1 MKRNIILLPLIGVL
15 LAGLG
20 FTSCKHETMKK
31 TVDIT
36 KTEWAFHENGS
47 DKVLPAKVPGSVQMD
62 LLANGEI
69 PDPYY
74 RTNEDSLQWI
84 GEKDW
89 TCQTEFSV
97 EHEMMEMDNLE
108 LVFKGLDTYADV
120 YLNDS
125 LILQADNFF
134 REWRVDAKNLLHQ
147 GKNKLEVR
155 FTSPVKIDKQK
166 QERDPIPL
174 EYLNVYTR
182 KPAYHFGWD
191 WGPVYITQGIW
202 QPVALEGWN
211 GARLRNVQVYQDNL
225 SDEKAD
231 LTLLYQV
238 ETDGDVE
245 VELTATCI
253 NTGQTDKNVF
263 QLKKGMNKAGLFFTI
278 KNPKRWWS
286 NGLGDPYLYTFR
298 TEMKINGKV
307 VDTISA
313 RTGLRTI
320 KIVQQPDSL
329 GKSFYVELN
338 GVPVFMKG
346 ANYIPQ
352 DMFLNR
358 PTEETY
364 RTTIKNAVAANMN
377 MLRVWGGGFYEKDIF
392 YGLCDENGL
401 LVWQDFMFACAMY
414 PGDDHFM
421 ENVKQEAIQNVIRL
435 RNHPSIALWCGNN
448 ENYVGWLHWGWPK
461 RYSKA
466 DSAKVWHDYEK
477 LFEELLPDV
486 IRNYDPGRF
495 YWPSSPS
502 TNWGQPVNTEGDVH
516 YWGVWHGQEPFEA
529 LKKPENIGRFMSEYG
544 FQSVPEM
551 SSIKK
556 FTLPEDWD
564 IHSKVMLT
572 HQKHSI
578 GYPVIDKYI
587 KWYYRF
593 PKDFE
598 AYLYVS
604 QLLQSFGIDMGIE
617 THRRSMPQCM
627 GTLYWQ
633 LNDCYPVASW
643 SSVDYY
649 DKWKALHY
657 KVRDIYRQILV
668 SPVEEK
674 GRLRIYVVSDELN
687 PVTADLILELYDFDG
702 NRILQKKK
710 EIQIAP
716 NTSKIYE
723 QFDVNGWL
731 GRRMRNDIVL
741 VARVVNGDEV
751 LSENHFFFVYPK
763 DLKLEKGEIDFSA
776 EKVKNG
782 YELTF
787 NSDVFAKEV
796 FLSTDDGKGF
806 FTNNFFDLIPGHP
819 VKTVFITDK
828 EMTDIKD
835 MIKVYSLVDSY

>member
-1 MKRNIILLPLIGVL
+1 MKRQVTKFLLILLI
-15 LAGLG
+15 AGLG
-20 FTSCKHETMKK
+20 LSSCRQVPSRKVMGLSDEA
-31 TVDIT
+31 
-36 KTEWAFHENGS
+36 WYFHEKGS
-47 DKVLPAKVPGSVQMD
+47 DKMLPAKVPGSVHMD

-74 RTNEDSLQWI
+74 RDNEERLQWI
-84 GEKDW
+84 GECDW
-89 TCQTEFSV
+89 VYQTKFTVKQELLK
-97 EHEMMEMDNLE
+97 MDNLE

-120 YLNDS
+120 YLNEKEV
-125 LILQADNFF
+125 LNADNFF
-134 REWRVDAKNLLHQ
+134 RVWRVAAKSLLRE
-147 GKNKLEVR
+147 GKNTLEVR
-155 FTSPVKIDKQK
+155 FTSPVKMDKQK
-166 QERDPIPL
+166 QEQDLVPL
-174 EYLNVYTR
+174 EYLYAYTR

-202 QPVALEGWN
+202 QPVELEAWN
-211 GARLRNVQVYQDNL
+211 DARLRNVRIYQNNL

-231 LTLLYQV
+231 LTLLYEV
-238 ETDGDVE
+238 EADKDVE
-245 VELTATCI
+245 VELTATCV

-263 QLKKGMNKAGLFFTI
+263 QLKKGMNTAGLFFTI
-278 KNPKRWWS
+278 ENPKRWWT
-286 NGLGDPYLYTFR
+286 NGLGEPYLYTFK
-298 TEMKINGKV
+298 TEMKISGKV
-307 VDTISA
+307 VDALSE

-320 KIVQQPDSL
+320 KVVQEPDSL

-364 RTTIKNAVAANMN
+364 KATIKNAVEANMN

-392 YGLCDENGL
+392 YDLCDENGL

-414 PGDDHFM
+414 PGDDDFLN
-421 ENVKQEAIQNVIRL
+421 NVKEEAVQNVKRL
-435 RNHPSIALWCGNN
+435 RNHPCIALWCGNN
-448 ENYVGWLHWGWPK
+448 ENYIGWLNWGWPK
-461 RYSKA
+461 QYSKP
-466 DSAKVWHDYEK
+466 DSAKVWRDYVK
-477 LFEELLPDV
+477 LFEEMLPDV
-486 IRNYDPGRF
+486 VEKYDPDRF

-529 LKKPENIGRFMSEYG
+529 FQETENIGRFMSEYG

-551 SSIKK
+551 SSVKK

-572 HQKHSI
+572 HQKHRI

-587 KWYYRF
+587 NWYYRF

-604 QLLQSFGIDMGIE
+604 QVLQSYGVGMAIE
-617 THRRSMPQCM
+617 AHRRAIPLCM

-643 SSVDYY
+643 SGVDYY
-649 DKWKALHY
+649 DKWKALQYRVRTVY
-657 KVRDIYRQILV
+657 KEILV
-668 SPVEEK
+668 SPVVEEDE
-674 GRLRIYVVSDELN
+674 LQVYVVSDALE
-687 PVTADLILELYDFDG
+687 PVSATLSLELYDFTG
-702 NRILQKKK
+702 ELLKKK
-710 EIQIAP
+710 DKKIEISP
-716 NTSKIYE
+716 NTSQVYYTADKNE
-723 QFDVNGWL
+723 FLD
-731 GRRMRNDIVL
+731 GRAGNKVI
-741 VARVVNGDEV
+741 
-751 LSENHFFFVYPK
+751 LSAKLIGEEPLAENHFFFVYPK

-776 EKVKNG
+776 ERVENG

-796 FLSTDDGKGF
+796 FLSTDDGRGF
-806 FTNNFFDLIPGHP
+806 FTNNFFDLIPGQP
-819 VKTVFITDK
+819 VTAVFITDK
-828 EMTDIKD
+828 EMADIKEI
-835 MIKVYSLVDSY
+835 IKVYSLVDSY